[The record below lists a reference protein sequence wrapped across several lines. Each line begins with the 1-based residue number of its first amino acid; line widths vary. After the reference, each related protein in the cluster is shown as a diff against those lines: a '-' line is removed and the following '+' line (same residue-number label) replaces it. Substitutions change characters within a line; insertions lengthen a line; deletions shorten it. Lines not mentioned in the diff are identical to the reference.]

1 MSRLLRALLLG
12 LMLALPGAA
21 VAEGVPSILLA
32 EVYRGQVDV
41 TRYLVSE
48 KLDGVRAVWDGAT
61 LVFRSGRPI
70 HAPDWFIEALPK
82 RPLDGELWMGRGTF
96 ERVSGI
102 VRREVPN
109 DEEWR
114 QVRYMI
120 FELPGAEGPF
130 RERAAAI
137 RALVSETNVPWL
149 GAIEQFPVVDRDDL
163 QRRFKQVLATGGE
176 GLVLHLAD
184 AQYLTGRSD
193 VLLKMKPWADAEGV
207 VIAHQPGKG
216 KYSGMLGALKL
227 RLADGRELRLGSGFT
242 DQQRREPPAI
252 GAIVT
257 FRYRDLT
264 RKGLPRFATFLRER
278 GAE

>member
-1 MSRLLRALLLG
+1 MLRLLRAVLLG

-21 VAEGVPSILLA
+21 FAEGAPSILLA

-48 KLDGVRAVWDGAT
+48 KLDGVRAVWDGER

-82 RPLDGELWMGRGTF
+82 KALDGELWMGRGSF

-102 VRREVPN
+102 VRREVPD

-120 FELPGAEGPF
+120 FELPGVEGTF

-149 GAIEQFPVVDRDDL
+149 GAIEQLPVVDRDEL
-163 QRRFKQVLATGGE
+163 QQRFKRVLAAGGE

-184 AQYLTGRSD
+184 ARYLTGRSD

-216 KYSGMLGALKL
+216 KYAGVLGALKL
-227 RLADGRELRLGSGFT
+227 RLADGRELLLGSGFT
-242 DQQRREPPAI
+242 DQQRREPPAV
-252 GAIVT
+252 GATVT

>member
-12 LMLALPGAA
+12 MMLALPAATFGQGAPA
-21 VAEGVPSILLA
+21 ILLA
-32 EVYRGQVDV
+32 EIYRGQVDV

-48 KLDGVRAVWDGAT
+48 KFDGVRAIWNGET

-70 HAPDWFIEALPK
+70 HAPQWFVDALPK
-82 RPLDGELWMGRGTF
+82 RSLDGELWMGRGSF
-96 ERVSGI
+96 ERLSGV

-120 FELPGAEGPF
+120 FELPGAAGGF
-130 RERAAAI
+130 RARAAEI
-137 RALVSETNVPWL
+137 RALVADAGIPWL
-149 GAIEQFPVVDRDDL
+149 VAIDQLPVGSRDEL
-163 QRRFKQVLATGGE
+163 QRRFKQVIAQGGE

-184 AQYLTGRSD
+184 AQYVTGRSD
-193 VLLKMKPWADAEGV
+193 VLLKMKSSADGEGV
-207 VIAHQPGKG
+207 VIAHLPGKG
-216 KYSGMLGALKL
+216 KYSGMLGALRV
-227 RLADGRELRLGSGFT
+227 RLADGRELNLGSGFSE
-242 DQQRREPPAI
+242 QQRLQPPAI
-252 GAIVT
+252 GATVT

-264 RKGLPRFATFLRER
+264 RQGLPRFATFVRER